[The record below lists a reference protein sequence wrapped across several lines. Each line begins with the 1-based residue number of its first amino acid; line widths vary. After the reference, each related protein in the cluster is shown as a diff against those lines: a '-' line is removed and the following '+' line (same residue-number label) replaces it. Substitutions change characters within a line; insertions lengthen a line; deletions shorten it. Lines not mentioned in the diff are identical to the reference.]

1 MVMSFS
7 RRRGATT
14 LFRRKIPHDL
24 KTRIGATEIVRSL
37 GRATPGEARRMAS
50 ALWQATETLFMTI
63 RANPAMTRQS
73 IQTLTEK
80 TLAPWVEQQDDM
92 LTRIHDG
99 SATDALETTGNQLA
113 KMKGLQAV
121 LQQQLARS
129 PMPSPQ
135 DDPASLLHAMVKN
148 SLLRQYAVMAQN
160 VADALGASN
169 GPTADGDVPVILRE
183 GEVSIPP
190 GNPFTHEQVVN
201 LLSTLKPGE
210 PVEKLIP
217 LKFLI
222 GEAAQTPGAG
232 DNGDNPTRPAP
243 SYSWAGRLLSEI
255 WTGFVDD
262 VIADREWKPAMR
274 GQSASTFKLFRSI
287 CRDRM
292 IGDYSKADIAEF
304 KRQLHRLPAA
314 YDKAPWREI
323 LLARGKADPDFAGVI
338 AAAAEADADKPLKER
353 VPKLTA
359 KTINRHLTVI
369 NKLWVRAEANGA
381 VAANTGK
388 IAQGMALKTRRTS
401 DEGSLL
407 RKKGDRD
414 FWDLE
419 ELSVFFQLPFFLGC
433 ASSRSR
439 LTPGIVIPMDA
450 LWWGC
455 IIAPHHGMRRE
466 EIFQLKVKHVV
477 RDEETGIWYFDLK
490 TDEDLQ
496 LKEDDHPDQPSRRYV
511 PLHDNLLKLGFVER
525 RVQGR
530 SREERLFPEIPV
542 GNDAGSWGAAP
553 GRTFSRLKIE
563 AGFRSELDFHAFR
576 HSVCTLLYRTEVFLP
591 HAEEL
596 VGHAS
601 QARKSTFAAYNHG
614 QTLRALKAAIDKLV
628 IPIDIDRI
636 HAAIAKSPPPAAF
649 R

>member
-1 MVMSFS
+1 MFVICS

-24 KTRIGATEIVRSL
+24 KPRIGTTEIVRSL

-63 RANPAMTRQS
+63 RANPAMTRQT
-73 IQTLTEK
+73 IQSLTDK

-92 LTRIHDG
+92 LARIHDG

-183 GEVSIPP
+183 GEVTIPP

-232 DNGDNPTRPAP
+232 DNGGNPTRPAP

-255 WTGFVDD
+255 WKGFVDD

-274 GQSASTFKLFRSI
+274 GQAASTFKLFRSI

-388 IAQGMALKTRRTS
+388 IAQGMALKTKRTS

-511 PLHDNLLKLGFVER
+511 PLHDNLLKLGFIER
-525 RVQGR
+525 RVEGR
-530 SREERLFPEIPV
+530 SQDEQLFPEIPV
-542 GNDAGSWGAAP
+542 GNDAGTWGAAP
-553 GRTFSRLKIE
+553 GRTFSRMKIE

-576 HSVCTLLYRTEVFLP
+576 HSVCTLLYRARVFLP

-614 QTLRALKAAIDKLV
+614 QTLTELKAAIDKLD
-628 IPIDIDRI
+628 IPIDIDRVL
-636 HAAIAKSPPPAAF
+636 AAIAKAPPPAAF